1 MKKLVLFILTIGIIT
16 IFAACESDVTE
27 PTVEFGIATF
37 SSTPDGA
44 QIWIDSKDTKT
55 VTPATVKLIEAGLRV
70 VDLKLTGYRD
80 TTFIIDVEGGKT
92 ITVNHINLVKK

>member
-1 MKKLVLFILTIGIIT
+1 MKKLILFILTIGIFA

-27 PTVEFGIATF
+27 PTVEFGKASF

-55 VTPATVKLIEAGLRV
+55 VTPDTVKMIEDGLRV

-80 TTFIIDVEGGKT
+80 TTFLIDVESGKT
-92 ITVNHINLVKK
+92 ITVNHINLVKN